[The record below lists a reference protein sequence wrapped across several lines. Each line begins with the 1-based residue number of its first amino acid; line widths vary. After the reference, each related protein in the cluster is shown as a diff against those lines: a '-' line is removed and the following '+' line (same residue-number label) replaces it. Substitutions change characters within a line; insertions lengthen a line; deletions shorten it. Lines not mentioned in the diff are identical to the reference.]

1 MTPPRLPDAA
11 RKTARLTV
19 LFTEVEMAKLERVC
33 AFYALTKSEAVH
45 DMVARRL
52 AEEEFETVDDATL
65 AEAETRQESWREKLG
80 LA

>member
-1 MTPPRLPDAA
+1 MAFRRIEDSAE

-45 DMVARRL
+45 DMVAHRL
-52 AEEEFETVDDATL
+52 AEDLGVIDDNAL

-80 LA
+80 LE